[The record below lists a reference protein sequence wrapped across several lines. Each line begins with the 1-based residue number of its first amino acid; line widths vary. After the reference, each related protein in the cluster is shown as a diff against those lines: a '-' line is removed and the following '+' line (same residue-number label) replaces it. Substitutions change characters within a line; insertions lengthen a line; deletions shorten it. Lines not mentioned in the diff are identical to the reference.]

1 MQRLLAAALPGR
13 VWSDEA
19 VWGLMVISA
28 SGEVCPWLGE
38 GLPPHH
44 RASIGFAWIWLCGRV
59 GRVWQAVTPLSS
71 YLKLKES
78 AFAFEVNPLWI
89 PHVMISMAY
98 HLLNGFAKRLVSG
111 RKEQGHFVFFSF

>member
-44 RASIGFAWIWLCGRV
+44 RTSIGFAWIWLCGRV
-59 GRVWQAVTPLSS
+59 GRAWQAVNPLSS
-71 YLKLKES
+71 YLKPKES
-78 AFAFEVNPLWI
+78 AFAFEVNPLCI
-89 PHVMISMAY
+89 PHVTISMAY
-98 HLLNGFAKRLVSG
+98 HIKFAKG
-111 RKEQGHFVFFSF
+111 FCKKIGQW